1 MTTVLEQ
8 RINFQGYF
16 VNILITKEEYYNCF
30 VKFDKFLGQDFDC
43 ISNIPYIPNSV
54 LQIMKQ
60 SENMFLNNIK
70 QKTSTE
76 QTSQPIIYDFFKNI
90 LTETLTN
97 DLTIF
102 QSYCTE
108 KTINLLELKD
118 ELKKT
123 TTNLAEKENKLNETT
138 ANLSEKENKLNE
150 TTTNLSEKEN
160 KLNETTTNLSEKEN
174 KLNETINELA
184 ELAEKENKL
193 NETTA
198 NLSEKENK
206 LNETINELAENE
218 NKLKKLINKISEKE
232 KKLNKL
238 KNKLEEL
245 NYKFILNIISII
257 IGLIAYKYI
266 TN

>member
-150 TTTNLSEKEN
+150 T
-160 KLNETTTNLSEKEN
+160 
-174 KLNETINELA
+174 
-184 ELAEKENKL
+184 
-193 NETTA
+193 
-198 NLSEKENK
+198 
-206 LNETINELAENE
+206 INELAENE

>member
-1 MTTVLEQ
+1 MTTVLKQ
-8 RINFQGYF
+8 RINIQGYY

-60 SENMFLNNIK
+60 SEYMRHNIN

-76 QTSQPIIYDFFKNI
+76 KTSQPIIYDFFKNI

-97 DLTIF
+97 DLKIF

-123 TTNLAEKENKLNETT
+123 TTTLTETKNNLEKTTTNLAEKENKL
-138 ANLSEKENKLNE
+138 NKLNE

-160 KLNETTTNLSEKEN
+160 KLNETTTNL
-174 KLNETINELA
+174 A
-184 ELAEKENKL
+184 
-193 NETTA
+193 
-198 NLSEKENK
+198 EKENK

-218 NKLKKLINKISEKE
+218 NKLKKLINELAEKE